1 MKKFFKIK
9 RLLKARN
16 KSGFTLVEVIIS
28 CALLAILVLGIMT
41 FVTPVLKMVSSGQ
54 KNARATMLAETVDTY
69 ISGILRTAKMVE
81 VFENVNYEC
90 PGVANINLTSYS
102 PSGGGLYKIDEFMRT
117 GTHAENFEVRALG
130 IITKNSGDVTTQGLR
145 IYNIELQNG
154 FADGSEVAS
163 AFNFKGTPRIA
174 FQDLM
179 FEGLYP
185 VVKLETFKAQESSTG
200 DETEHNAS
208 GYRISTKVYSDSKC
222 YSAVSQEERDKSR
235 LAFEGVTFF
244 ENLNFNGGSA
254 SDIITVASVQDAME
268 EHEAENGKLY
278 YPATI
283 IYYVAPKR

>member
-28 CALLAILVLGIMT
+28 CALLAILVLGIMS

-54 KNARATMLAETVDTY
+54 KNARATMLAETIDTY
-69 ISGILRTAKMVE
+69 ISGVLRTAKMVE
-81 VFENVNYEC
+81 VFENVDYVC
-90 PGVANINLTSYS
+90 PDTSGINMISSS

-117 GTHAENFEVRALG
+117 GDNAQKYEVRALG
-130 IITKNSGDVTTQGLR
+130 IITKTTGDVTTQGLR
-145 IYNIELQNG
+145 IYNIELTSSFG
-154 FADGSEVAS
+154 SGADVATS
-163 AFNFKGTPRIA
+163 FEFKSTPKVA

-185 VVKLETFKAQESSTG
+185 IVKLETFKAQESSTG
-200 DETEHNAS
+200 TETDHNAS
-208 GYRISTKVYSDSKC
+208 GYRISTKVYSDLKC
-222 YSAVSQEERDKSR
+222 YNASGDERDKSR

-254 SDIITVASVQDAME
+254 SDIITVATVQDSMDTHGEVA
-268 EHEAENGKLY
+268 GKLY